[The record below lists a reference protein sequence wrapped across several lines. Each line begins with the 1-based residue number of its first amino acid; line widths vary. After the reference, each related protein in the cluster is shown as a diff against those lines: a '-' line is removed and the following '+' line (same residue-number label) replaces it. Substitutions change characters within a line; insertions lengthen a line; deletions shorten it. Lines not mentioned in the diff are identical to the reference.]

1 MSLHFNAA
9 GINPRVTA
17 GQNANDKVNNVFHL
31 LQGGGADVQT
41 LTAPDVKSS
50 IYNPLVLTFVTAAR
64 TFAEEKRERSCS
76 CRLFKHKHTRVSPQ
90 LLSRSSF
97 QFHSPQLRAG
107 RLRVDRVVAA
117 RLQRGAKVLGTRIRD
132 ETSRGWKP
140 DDINDVELHMDLGV
154 QRAVGHRPRVGP
166 QITGCNAC

>member
-76 CRLFKHKHTRVSPQ
+76 CRLFSSSQTQTHVCH
-90 LLSRSSF
+90 LSFYHAAPFSFTPHSSE
-97 QFHSPQLRAG
+97 L
-107 RLRVDRVVAA
+107 VVYAW
-117 RLQRGAKVLGTRIRD
+117 I
-132 ETSRGWKP
+132 ES
-140 DDINDVELHMDLGV
+140 
-154 QRAVGHRPRVGP
+154 
-166 QITGCNAC
+166 

>member
-31 LQGGGADVQT
+31 LQGGGADVQM

-76 CRLFKHKHTRVSPQ
+76 CRLFKHKHTCVTSAFITQ
-90 LLSRSSF
+90 LLSVSLPRDQSRSSTRG
-97 QFHSPQLRAG
+97 SSRSRTA
-107 RLRVDRVVAA
+107 AA
-117 RLQRGAKVLGTRIRD
+117 RCKSFRHAITRWNVEGLETRRNQRR
-132 ETSRGWKP
+132 
-140 DDINDVELHMDLGV
+140 
-154 QRAVGHRPRVGP
+154 
-166 QITGCNAC
+166 